1 MESSFLHFS
10 TADVA
15 KGIAYARSDHTVGRG
30 KDKRVVLGAVLD
42 PDMLR
47 TLANAVGIH
56 WYTKHRRR
64 PKSFYTA
71 KRETLLRLLPQQCR
85 NDSVRFDAYSSAV
98 SKLFSNRAHYA
109 RHRRAS
115 EPNVVTPRTIPD
127 PSLFGEGKDG
137 QRVMLF

>member
-1 MESSFLHFS
+1 LESSFLHFS
-10 TADVA
+10 SADVA
-15 KGIAYARSDHTVGRG
+15 KGVAYASNDHVVGRG
-30 KDKRVVLGAVLD
+30 KDKRAVLGASLD
-42 PDMLR
+42 SDMLR
-47 TLANAVGIH
+47 TLANAVGVH

-71 KRETLLRLLPQQCR
+71 KRETLLRLLPQSCR

-115 EPNVVTPRTIPD
+115 EPSVVTPRTIPD